1 MYDLLVIG
9 GGVVGAMT
17 LREAAKYKL
26 KAILL
31 EATDD
36 LSSGASR
43 ANSGIVH
50 AGYDAVP
57 GTLKARFNV
66 EGNKCFEKLCEELDT
81 PYRKTGSL
89 VAAGENGMDGL
100 KELLDRAKA
109 NGVEAEIIGRDRILE
124 IEPNIAD
131 GIEYALW
138 APEAGIA
145 SPYKLTIHAGDW
157 AVLNGAEVK
166 LEEPVTAIEK
176 IDGGYKVITPKG
188 SYETK
193 TVVNSAGANAVK
205 VNAMLGEKTPE
216 TEYRR
221 GEYYVLDKT
230 EGGNVSTVIFP
241 LPDERGKGILVAPT
255 ADGNVIYGPT
265 SVLSD
270 AEDTSVQLSGLAE
283 IRKGVSKTYKC
294 PNFRKAIRLYAGVR
308 AAVGSDFV
316 IEEGVN
322 KGYFM
327 LLGICS
333 PGLTAS
339 PAIAKYVIEELVSKY
354 IKLEKKDQTV
364 ALEKQKRIT
373 KMSREELDA
382 LAKTDS
388 RWARIICRCET
399 VSEMEIINA
408 IHSPV
413 PATTVDAVKRRVRA
427 GMGRCQGGFCMPFV
441 MKILARE
448 LNLPITAIRKG
459 GEGTNISLGA
469 VEEVTYEF

>member
-9 GGVVGAMT
+9 GGVVGTLT

-36 LSSGASR
+36 VSSGASR

-57 GTLKARFNV
+57 NTLKARFNV

-81 PYRKTGSL
+81 PYKKTGSL
-89 VAAGENGMDGL
+89 VAAGENGKDGL
-100 KELLDRAKA
+100 KELLKRAEL
-109 NGVEAEIIGRDRILE
+109 NGVDAEIIGRDRILE

-131 GIEYALW
+131 DVKYALW

-145 SPYKLTIHAGDW
+145 SPYKLTIHAADW
-157 AVLNGAEVK
+157 AVLNGAEVRV
-166 LEEPVTAIEK
+166 EEEVTAIEK
-176 IDGGYKVITPKG
+176 IDGGFRVITPKG

-205 VNAMLGEKTPE
+205 VNAMIGEKTPQ

-270 AEDTSVQLSGLAE
+270 AEDTSVRLSGLAE
-283 IRKGVSKTYKC
+283 IRAGVSKTYKC

-308 AAVGSDFV
+308 SAVGSDFV
-316 IEEGVN
+316 IEEGKN
-322 KGYFM
+322 AGYFM

-339 PAIAKYVIEELVSKY
+339 PAIAKYVIEELVSRY
-354 IKLEKKDQTV
+354 VKLEKKDELV
-364 ALEKQKRIT
+364 PLEKQKRIT

-382 LAKTDS
+382 LAKSDS

-399 VSEMEIINA
+399 VSEMEIVNA

-427 GMGRCQGGFCMPFV
+427 GMGRCQGGFCMPMV
-441 MKILARE
+441 IKILARE
-448 LNLPITAIRKG
+448 LNLPLTAIKKG
-459 GEGTNISLGA
+459 GEGTNVSLGA
-469 VEEVTYEF
+469 VEEVTYEL

>member
-109 NGVEAEIIGRDRILE
+109 NGVDAEIIGRDRILE

-131 GIEYALW
+131 GIKYALW

-176 IDGGYKVITPKG
+176 IEGGFKVITPKG

-205 VNAMLGEKTPE
+205 VNAMLGEKTPK

-283 IRKGVSKTYKC
+283 IRQGVSKTYKC

-316 IEEGVN
+316 IEEGEN

-354 IKLEKKDQTV
+354 IKLEKKDKTV
-364 ALEKQKRIT
+364 ALDKQKRIT
-373 KMSREELDA
+373 KMTREELDA
-382 LAKTDS
+382 LAKVDS